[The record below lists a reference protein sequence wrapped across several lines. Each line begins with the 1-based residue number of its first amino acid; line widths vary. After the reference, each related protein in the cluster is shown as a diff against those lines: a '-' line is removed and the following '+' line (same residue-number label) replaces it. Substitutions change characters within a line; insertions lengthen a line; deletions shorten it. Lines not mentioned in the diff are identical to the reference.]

1 VTDERPRGTPRPKHK
16 LSNEDLLA
24 KLREAGSS
32 GAERTALEEQIVA
45 RNVGLVKSI
54 AVRFITSGEPLDD
67 LIQAGYIGLLNA
79 VANYDLAHNARFS
92 TYATHLI
99 QGEIR
104 HYIRDRHST
113 IRIPQWVQ
121 TMNRRIK
128 QAEEAFFQE
137 HGQPPTLRELGAA
150 LDLTEVQ
157 LAALLRGRDAMTY
170 VSIDQDRRSSDPNPA
185 PPTLEDTLPESTAFS
200 LDTRMH
206 IVAAIEQL
214 ARMQRHIVEG
224 LFYQGKSQS
233 EVGHELGISQR
244 QVSRMKDRAL
254 AELQQNL
261 LHSDAE
267 KEERSP
273 EEGQRN

>member
-1 VTDERPRGTPRPKHK
+1 
-16 LSNEDLLA
+16 
-24 KLREAGSS
+24 
-32 GAERTALEEQIVA
+32 
-45 RNVGLVKSI
+45 
-54 AVRFITSGEPLDD
+54 
-67 LIQAGYIGLLNA
+67 
-79 VANYDLAHNARFS
+79 
-92 TYATHLI
+92 
-99 QGEIR
+99 
-104 HYIRDRHST
+104 
-113 IRIPQWVQ
+113 
-121 TMNRRIK
+121 
-128 QAEEAFFQE
+128 
-137 HGQPPTLRELGAA
+137 
-150 LDLTEVQ
+150 
-157 LAALLRGRDAMTY
+157 MTY

-206 IVAAIEQL
+206 IVSAIEQL